1 MAHNMRKYI
10 LVKKTLVVVGAIL
23 VILGILFVAQS
34 KSVVG
39 PQSSFMY
46 SNSQWTVKG
55 FAISIIGL
63 VVLACGVIIH
73 CIKNV

>member
-1 MAHNMRKYI
+1 MRNYI
-10 LVKKTLVVVGAIL
+10 LVKNTLVVVGAML
-23 VILGILFVAQS
+23 VIFGIIFVAQS

-46 SNSQWTVKG
+46 SNSQWIVNG
-55 FAISIIGL
+55 FAISITGL

>member
-1 MAHNMRKYI
+1 MRKYI

-23 VILGILFVAQS
+23 VMLGILFVAQS

-46 SNSQWTVKG
+46 SNPQWIVNG
-55 FAISIIGL
+55 FAICIIGL
-63 VVLACGVIIH
+63 VVLVCGITIH
-73 CIKNV
+73 YIKQAQ